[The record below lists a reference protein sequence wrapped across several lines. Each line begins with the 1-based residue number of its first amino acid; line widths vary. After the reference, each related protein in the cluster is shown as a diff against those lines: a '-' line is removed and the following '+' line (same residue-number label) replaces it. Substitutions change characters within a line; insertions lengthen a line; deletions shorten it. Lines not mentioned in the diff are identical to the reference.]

1 MAQAHKVRLRI
12 VTADAEIF
20 NEEADLIIAPGGAG
34 ELGIQARHIPIVTT
48 LKPGELRV
56 EQQQTEKVF
65 AVTGGFLEVRN
76 EDEGSA
82 AIVLANAAEPAENI
96 DVARAEAARQRAE
109 ERLAQRA
116 GNIDAARA
124 EAAPE
129 PFAPLPAG
137 NRQPEPLPLQLR
149 IVVQAR
155 HGLESQRRLVGQLP
169 DYQFGRPPRP
179 QNHNRR
185 SPPRP
190 RRKVPREPTLC
201 AVSQT
206 KAAPRPRNWS
216 QPPSAGRRRSTAV
229 RPSAWPKCQDRRGWW
244 YWQWPAI
251 RDRCS

>member
-1 MAQAHKVRLRI
+1 MAQAHKVHLRI

-116 GNIDAARA
+116 GNIDAVRA
-124 EAAPE
+124 EAALMR
-129 PFAPLPAG
+129 AT
-137 NRQPEPLPLQLR
+137 
-149 IVVQAR
+149 AR
-155 HGLESQRRLVGQLP
+155 L
-169 DYQFGRPPRP
+169 
-179 QNHNRR
+179 
-185 SPPRP
+185 
-190 RRKVPREPTLC
+190 
-201 AVSQT
+201 
-206 KAAPRPRNWS
+206 KAAERFRSRGPGSRP
-216 QPPSAGRRRSTAV
+216 
-229 RPSAWPKCQDRRGWW
+229 
-244 YWQWPAI
+244 
-251 RDRCS
+251 

>member
-116 GNIDAARA
+116 GNIDAVRA
-124 EAAPE
+124 EAALMR
-129 PFAPLPAG
+129 AT
-137 NRQPEPLPLQLR
+137 
-149 IVVQAR
+149 AR
-155 HGLESQRRLVGQLP
+155 L
-169 DYQFGRPPRP
+169 
-179 QNHNRR
+179 
-185 SPPRP
+185 
-190 RRKVPREPTLC
+190 
-201 AVSQT
+201 
-206 KAAPRPRNWS
+206 KAAEQFRSRGPGSRP
-216 QPPSAGRRRSTAV
+216 
-229 RPSAWPKCQDRRGWW
+229 
-244 YWQWPAI
+244 
-251 RDRCS
+251 

>member
-116 GNIDAARA
+116 ENIDAVRA
-124 EAAPE
+124 EAALMR
-129 PFAPLPAG
+129 AT
-137 NRQPEPLPLQLR
+137 
-149 IVVQAR
+149 AR
-155 HGLESQRRLVGQLP
+155 L
-169 DYQFGRPPRP
+169 
-179 QNHNRR
+179 
-185 SPPRP
+185 
-190 RRKVPREPTLC
+190 
-201 AVSQT
+201 
-206 KAAPRPRNWS
+206 KAAEQFRSRGPGSRP
-216 QPPSAGRRRSTAV
+216 
-229 RPSAWPKCQDRRGWW
+229 
-244 YWQWPAI
+244 
-251 RDRCS
+251 

>member
-1 MAQAHKVRLRI
+1 MAQAHKVHLRI

-116 GNIDAARA
+116 GNIDAVRA
-124 EAAPE
+124 EAALMR
-129 PFAPLPAG
+129 AT
-137 NRQPEPLPLQLR
+137 
-149 IVVQAR
+149 AR
-155 HGLESQRRLVGQLP
+155 L
-169 DYQFGRPPRP
+169 
-179 QNHNRR
+179 
-185 SPPRP
+185 
-190 RRKVPREPTLC
+190 
-201 AVSQT
+201 
-206 KAAPRPRNWS
+206 KAAEQFRSRGPGSRP
-216 QPPSAGRRRSTAV
+216 
-229 RPSAWPKCQDRRGWW
+229 
-244 YWQWPAI
+244 
-251 RDRCS
+251 

>member
-48 LKPGELRV
+48 LKAGELRV

-109 ERLAQRA
+109 ERLAQRTE
-116 GNIDAARA
+116 NIDAVRA
-124 EAAPE
+124 EAAVMR
-129 PFAPLPAG
+129 ATARLK
-137 NRQPEPLPLQLR
+137 
-149 IVVQAR
+149 VV
-155 HGLESQRRLVGQLP
+155 E
-169 DYQFGRPPRP
+169 QFRSRGPGSRP
-179 QNHNRR
+179 
-185 SPPRP
+185 
-190 RRKVPREPTLC
+190 
-201 AVSQT
+201 
-206 KAAPRPRNWS
+206 
-216 QPPSAGRRRSTAV
+216 
-229 RPSAWPKCQDRRGWW
+229 
-244 YWQWPAI
+244 
-251 RDRCS
+251 